1 MLLALRDV
9 GKAWHIARTG
19 ERVAALE
26 AITLDVAPGE
36 FLILLGPSG
45 CGKSTL
51 LQIMAG
57 LEAPS
62 SGAIDFPTAA
72 GGHGKLTSMVFQD
85 YALFPWRTVLANV
98 AFGPEVRGVPR
109 REREER
115 ARRLIEL
122 VNLRGAETRYPH
134 ELSGGMRQRVAL
146 ARALAN
152 DPQVLLFDEPLA
164 ALDSQTRRVMQ
175 DELLRIWAET
185 GKTFVYV
192 THSLQEAVLLGTRIV
207 LMTAGPGRDQAG
219 GGGHAAPAAPPHRAR
234 GGRDARSPRRAARR
248 RGRARDG
255 LVTASHWRRLASVVG
270 LLLAWQ
276 ILVQAGRINPLFLPA
291 PLSVLGAM
299 WEMTRSGELPWAV
312 LVSLNRVVQGFIYGA
327 VLGVLLGLLAGAIR
341 WVEDLLDPWVA
352 AVYPIP
358 KSALFPLFML
368 WFGLGNS
375 VQDRDHRGRRALPG
389 AGQHHGRGAR
399 DQPGAA
405 EGRARPGREP
415 ARRSSSR

>member
-9 GKAWHIARTG
+9 GKVWHIARTG

-62 SGAIDFPTAA
+62 SGAIEFPAAA
-72 GGHGKLTSMVFQD
+72 GGRAKLTSMVFQD

-152 DPQVLLFDEPLA
+152 DPQALLFDEPLA

-192 THSLQEAVLLGTRIV
+192 THSLQEAVLLGSRIV
-207 LMTAGPGRDQAG
+207 LMTAGPGRIK
-219 GGGHAAPAAPPHRAR
+219 RVEEVTL
-234 GGRDARSPRRAARR
+234 PRPRHLT
-248 RGRARDG
+248 GRAEAGMLD
-255 LVTASHWRRLASVVG
+255 RLDA
-270 LLLAWQ
+270 
-276 ILVQAGRINPLFLPA
+276 
-291 PLSVLGAM
+291 
-299 WEMTRSGELPWAV
+299 
-312 LVSLNRVVQGFIYGA
+312 
-327 VLGVLLGLLAGAIR
+327 LLGEE
-341 WVEDLLDPWVA
+341 V
-352 AVYPIP
+352 
-358 KSALFPLFML
+358 K
-368 WFGLGNS
+368 
-375 VQDRDHRGRRALPG
+375 RAM
-389 AGQHHGRGAR
+389 A
-399 DQPGAA
+399 
-405 EGRARPGREP
+405 
-415 ARRSSSR
+415 S